1 MGNPSKVGGA
11 LVVQRV
17 CTAEEVGKR
26 PSGSRLLSFFPLC
39 RPVSLSLPSRRSL
52 KKDFARREGGGGA
65 TERTRGIPEFH
76 ESPRRGRRAGDGDG
90 GPREGMKGKSA
101 YIESVRVSR
110 DGRREWERERERGR
124 VTRRESGEG
133 ETRLLRADRSSSTT
147 ASSTRANPLSRY
159 CLLSWRVNCRVG
171 LSLFSHSSTRIPHSW
186 RGIRKGW
193 IFFYRD
199 KQKCV

>member
-1 MGNPSKVGGA
+1 MGNLSKVGGA

-65 TERTRGIPEFH
+65 TDARNSGISRVPVAGE
-76 ESPRRGRRAGDGDG
+76 EGWRRRRRPSRRD
-90 GPREGMKGKSA
+90 EGEKRI
-101 YIESVRVSR
+101 YRVGASFAR
-110 DGRREWERERERGR
+110 WQARVRERERGR

-133 ETRLLRADRSSSTT
+133 ETCLLRADRSSSTT

-171 LSLFSHSSTRIPHSW
+171 LSLFSHSPARIPHSW

-193 IFFYRD
+193 ISFSNRD
-199 KQKCV
+199 K